1 MDRGCKQQLEII
13 NRQIKELVAI
23 YRDTV
28 RGWDVSESEFW
39 IWYTLLTMEGNFS
52 QQDICS
58 MWSLPKQTVN
68 TIVSQMKRKKYA
80 RLELCLRARN
90 RKIIF
95 LTEEGRRYGEKII
108 APITGAEERSLAR
121 IPVEELIPV
130 THTLGKYIA
139 LLKKELG
146 VTACES

>member
-1 MDRGCKQQLEII
+1 MERSRKSELGVI
-13 NRQIKELVAI
+13 NRQIKELVGL

-28 RGWDVSESEFW
+28 RDRDVSESEFW
-39 IWYTLLTMEGNFS
+39 IWYTLLTMEGEFS

-68 TIVSQMKRKKYA
+68 TIVSHMKRKKFA

-108 APITGAEERSLAR
+108 APITEAEERSLAC
-121 IPVEELIPV
+121 IPVEELVPV
-130 THTLGKYIA
+130 TETLGKYIA

-146 VTACES
+146 VATCES

>member
-1 MDRGCKQQLEII
+1 MERSRKRELGII
-13 NRQIKELVAI
+13 NRQIKELVGI

-28 RGWDVSESEFW
+28 RDRDVSESEFW
-39 IWYTLLTMEGNFS
+39 IWYTLLTMEGEFS

-68 TIVSQMKRKKYA
+68 TIVSHMKRKKFA

-108 APITGAEERSLAR
+108 APITEAEERSLAQ
-121 IPVEELIPV
+121 IPEEELVPV
-130 THTLGKYIA
+130 TNTLGKYIA

-146 VTACES
+146 VATCES

>member
-1 MDRGCKQQLEII
+1 MERSRKRELGII
-13 NRQIKELVAI
+13 NRQIKELVGI

-28 RGWDVSESEFW
+28 RDWDVSESEFW
-39 IWYTLLTMEGNFS
+39 IWYTLLTMEGEFS

-68 TIVSQMKRKKYA
+68 TIVSHMKRKKFA

-108 APITGAEERSLAR
+108 APITEAEERSLAQ
-121 IPVEELIPV
+121 IPEEELVPV
-130 THTLGKYIA
+130 TNTLGKYIA

-146 VTACES
+146 VATCES

>member
-1 MDRGCKQQLEII
+1 MEQSCKRQLGII
-13 NRQIKELVAI
+13 NRQIKELVGI

-28 RGWDVSESEFW
+28 RDWDVSESEFW
-39 IWYTLLTMEGNFS
+39 IWYTLLTMEGEFS

-68 TIVSQMKRKKYA
+68 TIVSHMKRKKFA

-108 APITGAEERSLAR
+108 APITEAEERSLAQ
-121 IPVEELIPV
+121 IPEEELVPV
-130 THTLGKYIA
+130 TNTLGKYIA

-146 VTACES
+146 VVACES